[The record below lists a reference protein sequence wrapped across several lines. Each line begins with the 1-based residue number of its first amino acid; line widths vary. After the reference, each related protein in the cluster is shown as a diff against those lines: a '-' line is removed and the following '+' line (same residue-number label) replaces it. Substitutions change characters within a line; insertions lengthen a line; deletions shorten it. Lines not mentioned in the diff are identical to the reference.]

1 MRFPSP
7 KGTRSV
13 VASLLD
19 KNENSLRQRLREWYR
34 GKEEKKGDKRQE
46 IEVKTC
52 FAPLTRWVL
61 SWWPPDEKRIAIGLD
76 ATTLADRFSALRL
89 PLGDN
94 FSDQYSLSR
103 LRDLNCMGRLAR

>member
-1 MRFPSP
+1 MPFSP

-13 VASLLD
+13 VASLVD

-34 GKEEKKGDKRQE
+34 GKEDKKGDKRQE

-52 FAPLTRWVL
+52 FAPLTGWVL

-76 ATTLADRFSALRL
+76 ATTLADRFVTYIFETKEHKLRL
-89 PLGDN
+89 
-94 FSDQYSLSR
+94 
-103 LRDLNCMGRLAR
+103 